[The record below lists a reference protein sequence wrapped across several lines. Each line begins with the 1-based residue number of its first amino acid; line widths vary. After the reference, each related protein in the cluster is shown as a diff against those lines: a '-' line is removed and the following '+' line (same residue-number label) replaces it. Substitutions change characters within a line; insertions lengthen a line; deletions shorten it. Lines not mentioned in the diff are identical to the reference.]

1 MGGGRIYTDMVTIG
15 DISVFDV
22 VADPNGVITATQ
34 GSLASLRVGAAST
47 VYINMDGAVLWRDLS
62 ASTTTAI
69 PVSQLTAGENLVA
82 GELVAVALTTSTVWR
97 AISTT
102 ATGLFDLIGVVQD
115 ASILVGAL
123 GNVYTF
129 DGSLIPVLFDAI
141 PLAADNGRQVY
152 ISTTLGR
159 ATLTPPGIG
168 NGVVSVGVLY
178 GANGVT
184 ISPTVLLRSNF
195 IVES

>member
-1 MGGGRIYTDMVTIG
+1 MSGGRFYTDMVTIG
-15 DISVFDV
+15 DINVFDV
-22 VADPNGVITATQ
+22 VVDPNGVISAPQ

-47 VYINMDGAVLWRDLS
+47 VYINMDGNVLWRDLS

-82 GELVAVALTTSTVWR
+82 GEIVSVAIGTSTIFR

-102 ATGLFDLIGVVQD
+102 ATALSDVIGVVQD
-115 ASILVGAL
+115 PAILAGAL

-129 DGSLIPVLFDAI
+129 DGSLIPILFAVA
-141 PLAADNGRQVY
+141 PLAADNGRQVFL
-152 ISTTLGR
+152 STTLGR
-159 ATLTPPGIG
+159 ATLTPPGVG
-168 NGVVSVGVLY
+168 NDVVNIGVLY

-184 ISPTVLLRSNF
+184 VSPTVLLRSKF
-195 IVES
+195 VVES